1 MTRAKKMQGCA
12 FLSVFAPRVP
22 NFQRPLFPVWETDRG
37 TWTLAGILV
46 AKSVSGSPGHW
57 AAISFCPLRHCQ
69 PRAAAFVFPT
79 SPRLYFSDLSICIS
93 SNPCPV
99 FAPLNCCD
107 TPFPFSPGLSWQT
120 VFPSQL
126 RLLVQNQRSLFR
138 NERFFDIPLS
148 APLIYLSPLDIT
160 VSPSCYVS
168 AHPRAPAGLSTEL
181 STCHKS

>member
-1 MTRAKKMQGCA
+1 MIRVKRMQGCT
-12 FLSVFAPRVP
+12 FLGVFAQVP
-22 NFQRPLFPVWETDRG
+22 NFRCFQFERQTD
-37 TWTLAGILV
+37 LDSQAGILV
-46 AKSVSGSPGHW
+46 AKSVSGSPEHW

-107 TPFPFSPGLSWQT
+107 TPFPFSSGLSWQT

-126 RLLVQNQRSLFR
+126 RLFLVQSQRYLIRSKRSFDTSLPSRYNCFSWLLCFCPPTR
-138 NERFFDIPLS
+138 SRRTKYRAVSLS
-148 APLIYLSPLDIT
+148 QVLEQSLIE
-160 VSPSCYVS
+160 
-168 AHPRAPAGLSTEL
+168 GGN
-181 STCHKS
+181 

>member
-1 MTRAKKMQGCA
+1 MLQQWCA
-12 FLSVFAPRVP
+12 FCVSFLLRLSHFKPAVFQ
-22 NFQRPLFPVWETDRG
+22 FQRQTDIDF
-37 TWTLAGILV
+37 GILV
-46 AKSVSGSPGHW
+46 AKSVSGSGGHW
-57 AAISFCPLRHCQ
+57 AAISFCPANHCQ

-107 TPFPFSPGLSWQT
+107 TPFPFFSGLSWQT

-138 NERFFDIPLS
+138 NERSFDISLPSRYNCFSWLLCFCPPTRSRRTKYRVVNLS
-148 APLIYLSPLDIT
+148 QVPEHSLIVGSN
-160 VSPSCYVS
+160 
-168 AHPRAPAGLSTEL
+168 
-181 STCHKS
+181 